1 MQKRA
6 ILKNNS
12 VLRYAEYTCA
22 PVVLNLEMN
31 LTYRGL
37 CKGWN
42 WPHFCPQRV
51 LTTARWWLSMS
62 DIREGELAAQEK
74 MGLFDRLANLLGLR
88 KKEVN
93 VLVVGL
99 NNSGKSTVINNFKRE
114 DDRCIDIVPTV
125 GFNVEKFACKLN
137 SEQRWNTPK
146 MPDSSTFNVAFT
158 YLLLHL
164 RKFFS
169 TIHMCIIWDSS

>member
-1 MQKRA
+1 
-6 ILKNNS
+6 
-12 VLRYAEYTCA
+12 
-22 PVVLNLEMN
+22 
-31 LTYRGL
+31 
-37 CKGWN
+37 
-42 WPHFCPQRV
+42 
-51 LTTARWWLSMS
+51 
-62 DIREGELAAQEK
+62 

-137 SEQRWNTPK
+137 TEERQCQMSRN
-146 MPDSSTFNVAFT
+146 SIAFINCFHIA
-158 YLLLHL
+158 LA
-164 RKFFS
+164 
-169 TIHMCIIWDSS
+169 

>member
-1 MQKRA
+1 
-6 ILKNNS
+6 
-12 VLRYAEYTCA
+12 
-22 PVVLNLEMN
+22 
-31 LTYRGL
+31 
-37 CKGWN
+37 
-42 WPHFCPQRV
+42 
-51 LTTARWWLSMS
+51 
-62 DIREGELAAQEK
+62 

-137 SEQRWNTPK
+137 SEKRRSVKSVRFCCFQR
-146 MPDSSTFNVAFT
+146 
-158 YLLLHL
+158 YLHA
-164 RKFFS
+164 S
-169 TIHMCIIWDSS
+169 TIAPAQS